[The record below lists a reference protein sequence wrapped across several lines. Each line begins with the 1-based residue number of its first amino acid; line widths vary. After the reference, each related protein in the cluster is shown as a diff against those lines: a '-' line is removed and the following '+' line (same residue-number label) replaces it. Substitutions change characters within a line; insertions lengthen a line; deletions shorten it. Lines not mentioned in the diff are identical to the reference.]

1 MSHNGIYKITDFGF
15 SKQLDITYWTE
26 ELVNTSLGTITTMAP
41 EVLNRKP
48 YGLKV
53 LLQWS
58 RQIYGPL
65 A

>member
-53 LLQWS
+53 LLQ
-58 RQIYGPL
+58 
-65 A
+65 